1 MIMLNFLCSQIPN
14 AAQPDSHPARF
25 AKTQCSVPEQ
35 FTPLGSWL
43 KASPFRN
50 PPKAMK
56 AFLLLALATVASALT
71 PAQIDVLAALGRGKL
86 QELNRRLP
94 PS

>member
-1 MIMLNFLCSQIPN
+1 MHRATQIEADSQRPKLCSVLTG
-14 AAQPDSHPARF
+14 AVHSAR
-25 AKTQCSVPEQ
+25 K
-35 FTPLGSWL
+35 LL
-43 KASPFRN
+43 KASPFRT
-50 PPKAMK
+50 PAKAMK